1 MEEKKMM
8 VKEKKKERTKE
19 EEMEEKKM
27 MVKEKKKEKRMVWVH
42 LKMTKTISSTIG
54 ALVGASSLEAKWAL
68 KEPESKI
75 NSISNLGLD
84 ILLLISGIRIGQH

>member
-1 MEEKKMM
+1 
-8 VKEKKKERTKE
+8 
-19 EEMEEKKM
+19 MEEKKM